1 VPQTCQQADLPP
13 WAGWPVVASPWGAE
27 KTDEP
32 SVNSDATA
40 KPLPYG
46 LQPQADKPFGL
57 QPHAGKLQEV
67 FASVQGEGPYVGVR
81 QAFVRLA
88 HCHLHCAYCDT
99 TMTTPTG
106 GCYVQGNPT
115 HATPPTW
122 YEAPNP
128 VTAET
133 LMACLQAYY
142 QVTPLHSVS
151 LTGGEPLLQ
160 ADWLATH
167 VLPLLRATLPTVG
180 VYLETS
186 GTQPTLLAK
195 VLPWLT
201 VVSMDIKL
209 ASATGQPTPWRQ
221 HVAFANACLHAETPP
236 HLILK
241 AVVNE
246 TTLPD
251 ELAPLVTWGNTLTAT
266 QRQPI
271 TLLIQPETR
280 LTPENHLPNL
290 RGTPQQWLQHQA
302 TLLATFSDVRM
313 IPQVHKWLSVS

>member
-1 VPQTCQQADLPP
+1 MV
-13 WAGWPVVASPWGAE
+13 SPWGIEKGAE
-27 KTDEP
+27 
-32 SVNSDATA
+32 SVANGDASA

-46 LQPQADKPFGL
+46 LQAHTDKPFGL

-106 GCYVQGNPT
+106 GCYVQGFPT
-115 HATPPTW
+115 DGYPPLW
-122 YEAPNP
+122 YETPNP

-133 LMACLQAYY
+133 LVACLEAYHAQA
-142 QVTPLHSVS
+142 PLHSVS

-160 ADWLATH
+160 AEWLATH
-167 VLPLLRATLPTVG
+167 LLPLLRTTLPTVG

-186 GTQPTLLAK
+186 GTQPHLLAK

-201 VVSMDIKL
+201 VVSMDVKL
-209 ASATGQPTPWRQ
+209 ASATGQPTPWQQ
-221 HVAFANACLHAETPP
+221 HTAFANACLQAETPP

-246 TTLPD
+246 TTQPA
-251 ELAPLVTWGNTLTAT
+251 ELAPLLAWASTLTAQ
-266 QRQPI
+266 QRHHT

-280 LTPENHLPNL
+280 LTFKANKPLL
-290 RGTPQQWLQHQA
+290 RGTPQQWAQHQA
-302 TLLATFSDVRM
+302 LLLQAFSDVRI